1 MKSDVCVD
9 FFFQSL
15 KVQQPPNVASSHPY
29 KRKAAFTY
37 SRLLISLHPLS
48 LIKRECCASPHPQI
62 VEVGFPLV
70 IGFIWRCGKVWPKRQ
85 GSGSYSILEIG
96 RMLSSKTPELVG
108 GFGLKQHG
116 PDLLVDFCHRSLYHA
131 VHRMFVWWRRF
142 QLNPLFLEV
151 ALKLGSKFS
160 LSIVSSYKHNLCLG
174 LSFSLRFDLSKCGNH
189 SCC

>member
-1 MKSDVCVD
+1 MLCIPTPSNCGGRVSFGDRPHMA
-9 FFFQSL
+9 L
-15 KVQQPPNVASSHPY
+15 
-29 KRKAAFTY
+29 RKGMAQTA
-37 SRLLISLHPLS
+37 
-48 LIKRECCASPHPQI
+48 
-62 VEVGFPLV
+62 
-70 IGFIWRCGKVWPKRQ
+70 RQ
-85 GSGSYSILEIG
+85 GSYSILQID